1 MLNGYRQIHC
11 IHKNDDIYKDIP
23 EEVQTIFD
31 TSSYELEF
39 SSTDRPLPKGKDEN
53 VFGLM
58 KDELGRKI
66 MAKFFGL
73 RAKTIT

>member
-23 EEVQTIFD
+23 EEVQIIFD
-31 TSSYELEF
+31 TSNYELEF
-39 SSTDRPLPKGKDEN
+39 NSTDRPLPKGKDEN

-58 KDELGRKI
+58 NIRQKNNGKI
-66 MAKFFGL
+66 F
-73 RAKTIT
+73 